1 MQCSRCLAAFLL
13 VMHAVGGEEK
23 RDLGVL
29 RQLGHHEDS
38 WSFPAIVTST
48 CLPPAVSPG
57 FLSGRIYHSFLG
69 PRFDLCPREFA
80 VPFHHD
86 TVVMRSYLLVR
97 PVDQENCR
105 SIVALVAE
113 RLARHPSHKR
123 YAKMRSCVRS
133 VAKRMLEDWEYEIA
147 VNMFASE
154 LSLRSRVN
162 TALLCDALQQ
172 QITLFDAWTEDR
184 LQEVETREIDL
195 PDLTSAIRLAT
206 TQCNITLWWLCNDTR
221 PESEALELLTRW
233 NSLQLLASKTVDQ
246 ALRILVHVCNK
257 LVDDAYMRW
266 LGRPADTA
274 GLKAYS
280 SLILNEGKTA
290 QHMRAILQESDEYK
304 GRCKR
309 FDCTSA
315 GTMVEKA
322 FLDEL
327 LREPEQQAVESYSN
341 LLISTGNLS
350 LVVEILRNSSEYA
363 ELHRIKGRAEQTL
376 KEVEAVFAEVLGRKP
391 DRRGASSYTREI
403 LLGHLTPQE
412 LRNALQESDE
422 FNNIASFLSRSL
434 TLTEAV
440 KWSLPT
446 CLSDLPLASLLSKE
460 PQIEVYTYSLSFLR
474 SRRDYG
480 AGRWCRR
487 QDCNS
492 PHTKSCGHWPVELY
506 NIIELM
512 VLGDDEDE
520 QLKSFRSSALAGQ
533 EREHEERWP
542 TLAFEDRLRDRR
554 SIASM
559 YSELYG
565 RFPLPRELSAAIS
578 AISQNGSSL
587 DVLEKKMRNESNH
600 MKALQNTTDTYTKW
614 LDAVQTMVSLFDL
627 FDLSL
632 PEEIHSCFRK
642 GMVYSSAQSKLG
654 FACLASESIEK
665 TLEQGAAE
673 SSPPC
678 LCRSMSERVCQ
689 RGMLLCRPLESMVI
703 PSELHHCNQDTH
715 LSYLTYGNVFWPR
728 SSNDLF
734 HEFECHN
741 TGKLLAQLQNRWNSH
756 SPLFHN
762 ATCISPRGSWQ
773 QHDGETTFPLAMYV
787 NDRPLY
793 FAEVIRSLQAAR
805 SVSTIKLLV
814 VSLDSVRQDMIELV
828 LNIDFLTVRL
838 LFHPVREDLL
848 SMSPVLAIKS
858 HWWWLQHMIWNEVEE
873 LRSYDGNIALL
884 EEDHVV
890 TPDYVELMRLLIAMQ
905 QNACPQCWGVCV
917 RHGCASERERDLYK
931 ICRTRAVINTGISF
945 NRSIY
950 NLITQ
955 SDFLHFLDGWDWS
968 IFHLAQTGQIPDM
981 MLAPAISRVRNI
993 GRKGST
999 VNDIVH
1005 EDLLRQLNYTDVGSK
1020 ADFHESSFRID
1031 DAGHCRLLDVC
1042 LRPARLS
1049 APLPHTPPAWE
1060 PLYIGGIG
1068 FVSR

>member
-363 ELHRIKGRAEQTL
+363 ELHRIKGRAEQVGRYVRMLDDSDEEWQTL

-480 AGRWCRR
+480 AG
-487 QDCNS
+487 S
-492 PHTKSCGHWPVELY
+492 
-506 NIIELM
+506 
-512 VLGDDEDE
+512 
-520 QLKSFRSSALAGQ
+520 
-533 EREHEERWP
+533 
-542 TLAFEDRLRDRR
+542 
-554 SIASM
+554 
-559 YSELYG
+559 
-565 RFPLPRELSAAIS
+565 
-578 AISQNGSSL
+578 SSL

-654 FACLASESIEK
+654 SGSGRIV
-665 TLEQGAAE
+665 
-673 SSPPC
+673 S
-678 LCRSMSERVCQ
+678 SMSMQIDER
-689 RGMLLCRPLESMVI
+689 ESL
-703 PSELHHCNQDTH
+703 SERNAFMQTVGVHD
-715 LSYLTYGNVFWPR
+715 GNVFWPR

-955 SDFLHFLDGWDWS
+955 S
-968 IFHLAQTGQIPDM
+968 
-981 MLAPAISRVRNI
+981 
-993 GRKGST
+993 
-999 VNDIVH
+999 
-1005 EDLLRQLNYTDVGSK
+1005 
-1020 ADFHESSFRID
+1020 
-1031 DAGHCRLLDVC
+1031 VC
-1042 LRPARLS
+1042 
-1049 APLPHTPPAWE
+1049 
-1060 PLYIGGIG
+1060 Y
-1068 FVSR
+1068 